1 LFSAGQTVSEFTL
14 TVAGDAVQ
22 ESDETFTVA
31 LSSASTG
38 FAVSNTAQTLVVRND
53 DTRFDLSA
61 VGATTVTEAD
71 DPVDVPVVFRI
82 DRTGRLSAQQVVNW
96 TVEGVGE
103 DAASATDFVA
113 TSGSVTF
120 AANASGH
127 QLVTVWVKGDRE
139 GEANEGFKVSI
150 SGTDLQFGTSSVTT
164 GIITDDE
171 ASFSVLRHAQ
181 NGVFDSDPYE
191 GQTGAR
197 DVVFDVKRAG
207 NVASATS
214 TVSWSL
220 LGDMVAADFVG
231 NAIPSGSL
239 TFTAGETL
247 QTVTVQV
254 QGDSTVEPDEKLVL
268 ALSAPSADADVVA
281 ARAQA
286 TFTVLSDDTQWEL
299 VSVTTPSVESDT
311 SSGHVFRVVRSGGL
325 YATTIAYGVTEVGT
339 DTAVAADFVGSVLPS
354 GTVTFA
360 NGQAT
365 SAPFTIQVAGDSSLE
380 GNESF
385 AVTLQAPSTDGVT
398 RVNVFST
405 QSLTAT
411 IVNDDDVMSVTA
423 VSTAV
428 TEPDTGSSTPVTFTI
443 HRQGSLS
450 GESTVGWQIRN
461 STTAGESNQADF
473 VTPTGTVT
481 FTDGQSVMD
490 VTLQV
495 KGDLDVEVDEAFV
508 LDLVNP
514 GAGSTVSTTSTASA
528 SGTIVNNDID
538 LHISAVTGQANEGDT
553 IPGVM
558 TFKVTRSGL
567 LTGVTT
573 VDYAI
578 AGVGASQAN
587 AADFASNSP
596 LAGSLTFAASATE
609 AFITVVTNVDGD
621 FEASE
626 TYQVSLSGASGN
638 AQIETATVTGTIT
651 NDDDQLEVVPSAATV
666 AEGTNLQV
674 TAYTDFVFQVNRTG
688 SAIGD
693 ASATWTVT
701 PGSGRA
707 LTVPNEVKDLTGTVN
722 FTDGQSTAMVTIQV
736 LADTLGEYNENFLVT
751 LSNPSFG
758 STLIGTSALGTVQND
773 DPVLSITANQATQVE
788 GNSQAPDSPF
798 VFTVTRTGNT
808 TGAST
813 AKWQVSGVASGVSVD
828 PVDFGGYMPSGMV
841 IFTAG
846 QVTQTLTVMVMAD
859 VAGEL
864 NEGFLVTLSEPT
876 GADLLDERIATMHIV
891 NDDTMVSIQPVTTSV
906 AEGAEGTSVQA
917 AFVLTR
923 EGNINQASTVDW
935 RVQGVSTHQV
945 IAQDFVA
952 GQEALS
958 NGGLPSGVASFTAG
972 QSTAT
977 VWVQIDG
984 DAEYAPDEM
993 FRVAL
998 SAPSVGAVKGDPATF
1013 TIVNDDA
1020 LISLNTTP
1028 QLASEGGAMQFALT
1042 RTGTGLGLSSEVVV
1056 RWTASGYGESAA
1068 TSSDLSAMTGFV
1080 TFAANATAAVITLQ
1094 ALADTLVER
1103 DEQFRMELTEVTT
1116 GNASFN
1122 PTAFVSHAAITDE
1135 DVGVWVSAARSQVL
1149 EGSQVSGETPFVVE
1163 VFRTGRLDQV
1173 TSLNLSVSGGTTNPT
1188 SGDDF
1193 AANSLAVTFAANA
1206 VSQLVTLVIKH
1217 DAQSEVDES
1226 FVVRIDQGSGYT
1238 VIGEP
1243 VYGTVLNDD
1252 GTSGAD
1258 VIYGSSGNDELRGSA
1273 GNDVF
1278 FGNGGN
1284 DRFVFDSPGYG
1295 LDTVMDFGATDTVVF
1310 KSSSFGNL
1318 SIGTP
1323 TDLSGS
1329 LDAILA
1335 SLSNANSGDPDFV
1348 RLNVTGEFQFATGV
1362 AGHLDEVEAAISAGQ
1377 ATGAGFV
1384 AIAANNSNQ
1393 VHLYYDA
1400 NMASGTDGTGLQEIA
1415 VLQTIDNAHQVQ
1427 LAPGA

>member
-1 LFSAGQTVSEFTL
+1 
-14 TVAGDAVQ
+14 
-22 ESDETFTVA
+22 
-31 LSSASTG
+31 
-38 FAVSNTAQTLVVRND
+38 
-53 DTRFDLSA
+53 
-61 VGATTVTEAD
+61 
-71 DPVDVPVVFRI
+71 
-82 DRTGRLSAQQVVNW
+82 
-96 TVEGVGE
+96 
-103 DAASATDFVA
+103 
-113 TSGSVTF
+113 
-120 AANASGH
+120 
-127 QLVTVWVKGDRE
+127 
-139 GEANEGFKVSI
+139 
-150 SGTDLQFGTSSVTT
+150 
-164 GIITDDE
+164 
-171 ASFSVLRHAQ
+171 
-181 NGVFDSDPYE
+181 
-191 GQTGAR
+191 
-197 DVVFDVKRAG
+197 
-207 NVASATS
+207 
-214 TVSWSL
+214 
-220 LGDMVAADFVG
+220 
-231 NAIPSGSL
+231 
-239 TFTAGETL
+239 
-247 QTVTVQV
+247 
-254 QGDSTVEPDEKLVL
+254 
-268 ALSAPSADADVVA
+268 
-281 ARAQA
+281 
-286 TFTVLSDDTQWEL
+286 
-299 VSVTTPSVESDT
+299 
-311 SSGHVFRVVRSGGL
+311 
-325 YATTIAYGVTEVGT
+325 
-339 DTAVAADFVGSVLPS
+339 
-354 GTVTFA
+354 
-360 NGQAT
+360 
-365 SAPFTIQVAGDSSLE
+365 
-380 GNESF
+380 
-385 AVTLQAPSTDGVT
+385 
-398 RVNVFST
+398 
-405 QSLTAT
+405 
-411 IVNDDDVMSVTA
+411 
-423 VSTAV
+423 
-428 TEPDTGSSTPVTFTI
+428 
-443 HRQGSLS
+443 
-450 GESTVGWQIRN
+450 
-461 STTAGESNQADF
+461 
-473 VTPTGTVT
+473 
-481 FTDGQSVMD
+481 
-490 VTLQV
+490 
-495 KGDLDVEVDEAFV
+495 
-508 LDLVNP
+508 
-514 GAGSTVSTTSTASA
+514 
-528 SGTIVNNDID
+528 
-538 LHISAVTGQANEGDT
+538 
-553 IPGVM
+553 
-558 TFKVTRSGL
+558 
-567 LTGVTT
+567 
-573 VDYAI
+573 
-578 AGVGASQAN
+578 
-587 AADFASNSP
+587 
-596 LAGSLTFAASATE
+596 
-609 AFITVVTNVDGD
+609 
-621 FEASE
+621 
-626 TYQVSLSGASGN
+626 
-638 AQIETATVTGTIT
+638 
-651 NDDDQLEVVPSAATV
+651 
-666 AEGTNLQV
+666 
-674 TAYTDFVFQVNRTG
+674 
-688 SAIGD
+688 
-693 ASATWTVT
+693 
-701 PGSGRA
+701 
-707 LTVPNEVKDLTGTVN
+707 
-722 FTDGQSTAMVTIQV
+722 
-736 LADTLGEYNENFLVT
+736 
-751 LSNPSFG
+751 
-758 STLIGTSALGTVQND
+758 
-773 DPVLSITANQATQVE
+773 
-788 GNSQAPDSPF
+788 
-798 VFTVTRTGNT
+798 
-808 TGAST
+808 
-813 AKWQVSGVASGVSVD
+813 
-828 PVDFGGYMPSGMV
+828 MPSGMV

-876 GADLLDERIATMHIV
+876 GADLLDERLATMHIV
-891 NDDTMVSIQPVTTSV
+891 NDDTMVSIQPVITSV

-945 IAQDFVA
+945 IPQDFVA
-952 GQEALS
+952 GQDAQG

-1020 LISLNTTP
+1020 LISLDTTP

-1094 ALADTLVER
+1094 VQADTLVER

-1135 DVGVWVSAARSQVL
+1135 DVGVWVSAVRSQVL

-1258 VIYGSSGNDELRGSA
+1258 VIYGSSGNDELRGGA